1 MSSSPEAIRY
11 KLAVVGA
18 HLSGMALNHQ
28 LTGKGATLVRQC
40 KTAPVYR
47 LYALPDTVPPKPG
60 MLRVGVEQGV
70 AIELEIWEMDRGVF
84 ADFVAAIPGP
94 LGIGSI
100 LMEDQSA
107 VQGFLCE
114 SYAVVHATDISQFG
128 GWRGY
133 VASKSQ

>member
-1 MSSSPEAIRY
+1 MIDSTRRL

-28 LTGKGATLVRQC
+28 LTEKSAALVRAC
-40 KTAPVYR
+40 KTAPEYR
-47 LYALPDTVPPKPG
+47 LFALPGTKPPKPG
-60 MLRVGVEQGV
+60 LLRVGPAGGV
-70 AIELEIWEMDRGVF
+70 AVELEIWEMGLLEF

-100 LMEDQSA
+100 LMEDGLP

-114 SYAVVHATDISQFG
+114 SYATISAVDISRFG
-128 GWRGY
+128 GWRSY
-133 VASKSQ
+133 IASLSAS

>member
-1 MSSSPEAIRY
+1 MSEPRRF

-18 HLSGMALNHQ
+18 HLSGMPLNHQ
-28 LTGKGATLVRQC
+28 LTEKSATLVRAC

-47 LYALPDTVPPKPG
+47 LFALPGTKPPKPG
-60 MLRVGVEQGV
+60 LVRVGPEKGV
-70 AIELEIWEMDRGVF
+70 AVELEIWEMGPTEF

-100 LMEDQSA
+100 LMEDGSA

-114 SYAVVHATDISQFG
+114 SYVTATATDISHFG
-128 GWRGY
+128 GWRAY
-133 VASKSQ
+133 IASLAAS